1 MSAETLAVGIQT
13 TVIGIAVV
21 FLILVILM
29 VFIKILDK
37 IIDAVTGSSKKKAE
51 KPAPAAAAPVAA
63 PAVSNGIDP
72 KTVALIMAAVSAYS
86 GRSMREL
93 HFTSIRRNGVSN
105 GVWGQSGVSEI
116 ITTRQSYV

>member
-21 FLILVILM
+21 FLILIILM
-29 VFIKILDK
+29 FFIKILDK
-37 IIDAVTGSSKKKAE
+37 IIDVATGSSKKKAE
-51 KPAPAAAAPVAA
+51 KPAPAATPVATA
-63 PAVSNGIDP
+63 PAKANGIDP
-72 KTVALIMAAVSAYS
+72 KTVALVMAAVSAYS
-86 GRSMREL
+86 GRPIHEL